1 MGYGGDRADTSG
13 QGGRRAH
20 TPVTAPLGCAPL
32 AELGCVRGRRET
44 GATHTHQSQAIRREE
59 LHSGPEKA
67 SAEKNHGLGLLK
79 KLSTYR
85 CVK

>member
-1 MGYGGDRADTSG
+1 MCKG
-13 QGGRRAH
+13 QKRNWGH
-20 TPVTAPLGCAPL
+20 I
-32 AELGCVRGRRET
+32 
-44 GATHTHQSQAIRREE
+44 HTHQSQAIRREE

>member
-1 MGYGGDRADTSG
+1 MGYGGDDTSG

-20 TPVTAPLGCAPL
+20 RPATAPLGCAPVV
-32 AELGCVRGRRET
+32 ELGCIRDRGES
-44 GATHTHQSQAIRREE
+44 GDTHTHQSQAISREE

-79 KLSTYR
+79 KLYTNR
-85 CVK
+85 GVK